1 MRIGFIKRMQIIAF
15 NKKHNTNIHS
25 LKASLKAKYGKNVT
39 VSENVVISDTV
50 QIGKHSYINRNSNV
64 ENCSIG
70 NYCSISSG
78 VWICPYEHHINR
90 GSTHP
95 FLLAKIPEKR
105 EKVIIGNDVLIS
117 LNSIILSGVHIGDG
131 AVIAAGAVV
140 TRDVKP
146 FEVVGGVPAKH
157 IKWRFSEE
165 RINEIIES
173 SWWKKD
179 IYEIESDERLINFM
193 MKVDNTGV

>member
-1 MRIGFIKRMQIIAF
+1 MNRFIQRLQILFF
-15 NKKHNTNIHS
+15 NKKNHTNIHS
-25 LKASLKAKYGKNVT
+25 LKASLKANYGKNVT

-50 QIGKHSYINRNSNV
+50 QIGKYSYINRNSSV

-78 VWICPYEHHINR
+78 VWICPYEHHIDR
-90 GSTHP
+90 MTTHP
-95 FLLAKIPEKR
+95 FLLSKIKEKR
-105 EKVIIGNDVLIS
+105 ERVEIGNDVLIS
-117 LNSIILSGVHIGDG
+117 LNAIILSGVHVGSG

-157 IKWRFSEE
+157 LKWRFPEN
-165 RINEIIES
+165 RIKEIMAS
-173 SWWKKD
+173 SWWEKD
-179 IYEIESDERLINFM
+179 VHEIESDNELMYNM
-193 MKVDNTGV
+193 MKVEQSDL

>member
-1 MRIGFIKRMQIIAF
+1 MMKIIRRLQMLLF
-15 NKKHNTNIHS
+15 NKKHHTNIHS
-25 LKASLKAKYGKNVT
+25 LKASLKADYGKNVT

-50 QIGKHSYINRNSNV
+50 LIGKYSYINRNSSV

-78 VWICPYEHHINR
+78 VWICPYEHHIDR
-90 GSTHP
+90 VSSHP
-95 FLLAKIPEKR
+95 FLLSKIKEKR
-105 EKVIIGNDVLIS
+105 ERVEIGNDVLIS
-117 LNSIILSGVHIGDG
+117 LNAIILCGIRVGDG

-157 IKWRFSEE
+157 IKWRFSEK
-165 RINEIIES
+165 RIEEIKAS
-173 SWWKKD
+173 KWWEKD
-179 IYEIESDERLINFM
+179 VSEIESDNELMQYM
-193 MKVDNTGV
+193 MKVE